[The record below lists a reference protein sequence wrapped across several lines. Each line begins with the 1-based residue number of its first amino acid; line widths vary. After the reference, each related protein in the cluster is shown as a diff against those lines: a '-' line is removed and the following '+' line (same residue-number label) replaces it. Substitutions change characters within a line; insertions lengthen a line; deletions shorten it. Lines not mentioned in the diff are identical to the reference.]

1 MQKAI
6 LFIAAALMFAAPAFA
21 QTSPSSVAVPTSISP
36 NAPMYPA
43 PLTDYSN
50 PSVYQLVPARQ
61 R

>member
-1 MQKAI
+1 MQKTI
-6 LFIAAALMFAAPAFA
+6 LFIAFA
-21 QTSPSSVAVPTSISP
+21 QTSPSRVAVPTSISP

-50 PSVYQLVPARQ
+50 PSVYLPIR